1 MRDDCPICGGSPA
14 SMKIGEEISQWDNG
28 PPRHN
33 LTMYICGACFVALMT
48 PPVSEFE
55 LVRIPKR
62 GRP

>member
-1 MRDDCPICGGSPA
+1 
-14 SMKIGEEISQWDNG
+14 MKIGEEISQWDNG